1 MQISD
6 FITPLTEDEIL
17 EINKTHTI
25 TSMLNCNN
33 TDIEIVDN
41 AKTIFQEIEP
51 YTISKTITGDNV
63 YNWNKKF
70 IDKVMESFETT
81 IVQNFSKKEKDLFNR
96 YTSFLING
104 IVGVLDED
112 VRELDTYIGTI
123 KGDYL

>member
-1 MQISD
+1 MKISD

-33 TDIEIVDN
+33 TDIEIIDN

-51 YTISKTITGDNV
+51 YSITKSITGTNI
-63 YNWNKKF
+63 YAWNPRF
-70 IDKVMESFETT
+70 IDKVMESFATT

-96 YTSFLING
+96 YTNFLING
-104 IVGVLDED
+104 TVGVLDED